1 LRAATKHFGDYCRS
15 GGNIPIKHDCR
26 GDCRTTALVRSNLI
40 DFNRF
45 NCLAAMTPYYEKNGI
60 TIFHGDLREVLPAL
74 SLQVDHVVTD
84 PPYGLNFMGRGWDH
98 AVPGLDYWQL
108 IRLAAKP
115 GAMMLAFGGTRTW
128 HHLAAAIEA
137 AMWDIRD
144 TLMWLYGQG
153 MPKCGDIGK
162 MIDKSGLQEDSLPQN
177 ELAREIRR
185 KREEKGVSQHELA
198 SWFPQYSEVT
208 KNWERLDA
216 GCRIPS
222 ETDFQ
227 VLVDRLGVS
236 QSWLPFVR
244 GEDRRVLISSDGAD
258 RTSDGTVYAL
268 GHKGAAYAVTTDFAK
283 RFTGYATALKPA
295 WEPIVLAMNPVEGTV
310 AHNALTYGVAG
321 MNIDGCRISM
331 SPADQERARVP
342 QPACN
347 TTGHIYGMKT
357 GEGRNGE
364 TFDPSK
370 GRWPANLLLDEE
382 AAAQLD
388 IQSGYSESTP
398 QVRHN
403 NAYKSVAK
411 GQDYPRDSSGYADSG
426 GASRFFYCAKASR
439 KERGKGNDHPTV
451 KPLALMTYL
460 LTLLSTPTGGLILD
474 PFAGSGT
481 TALAA
486 KRLGRPCLCVEL
498 DEHNCEIAAQRLEAA
513 NG

>member
-84 PPYGLNFMGRGWDH
+84 APYGLNFMGRGWDH
-98 AVPGLDYWQL
+98 AVPGLDYWQA

-162 MIDKSGLQEDSLPQN
+162 LIDKAKGAEREVIGTKLGRPGYSLAGKGPTNKVYGDSRKPTAECAVTAPTT
-177 ELAREIRR
+177 ELA
-185 KREEKGVSQHELA
+185 KR
-198 SWFPQYSEVT
+198 W
-208 KNWERLDA
+208 
-216 GCRIPS
+216 
-222 ETDFQ
+222 
-227 VLVDRLGVS
+227 
-236 QSWLPFVR
+236 
-244 GEDRRVLISSDGAD
+244 
-258 RTSDGTVYAL
+258 
-268 GHKGAAYAVTTDFAK
+268 
-283 RFTGYATALKPA
+283 TGWANGLKPA
-295 WEPIVLAMNPVEGTV
+295 WEPIVLAMKPLDGTL
-310 AHNALTYGVAG
+310 AHNAEAWDVAG